1 MTSLKRYLKELNDL
15 VAVSGEEDEVAD
27 YIKRE
32 LENTSLLKTED
43 SLGNLIYIKKG
54 QNARISLLLAAHMD
68 EIGFIV
74 TYIDNDGFVYFGP
87 IGDHDDRMAIN
98 QVLQIKTQKGIVKGV
113 TGTKPAHVLTSS
125 DIQKAIMMKDIFLD
139 VGTSS
144 KKETENLGVEI
155 GDYITF
161 DREGQFLN
169 DGPIFTGKAVD
180 NRSGC
185 AILIEVMKRIEQ
197 LDIQPTVYGSATVQ
211 EETGIRGAAPVGYTV
226 QPTIALAIDVTLAG
240 GLPGHEKQ
248 ELPVY
253 LGKGAAIK
261 FYDEGISVPKKLSR
275 KLVETAKKYN
285 IPYQREVLL
294 KGATDARAISVSG
307 NGVITGAIS
316 IPSKYIHS
324 GVGCVHIEDIEN
336 VVELIVRFIEEFTEN
351 L

>member
-15 VAVSGEEDEVAD
+15 VAVSGEEEEVAD
-27 YIKRE
+27 YIKKE
-32 LENTSLLKTED
+32 LEHSTLTYTED
-43 SLGNLIYIKKG
+43 SLGNLTYIKKG
-54 QNARISLLLAAHMD
+54 SHENLSLLLATHMD

-74 TYIDNDGFVYFGP
+74 TYIDNEGFIYFGA

-98 QVLQIKTQKGIVKGV
+98 QVLQIKTSKGIVKGV
-113 TGTKPAHVLTSS
+113 TGTKPAHVLTAN
-125 DIQKAIMMKDIFLD
+125 DMQKAIMMKDIFLD

-144 KKETENLGVEI
+144 KIETENLGVEI

-169 DGPIFTGKAVD
+169 GGFIFTGKAVD

-185 AILIEVMKRIEQ
+185 AVLIEVIKRIEN
-197 LDIQPTVYGSATVQ
+197 LDIKPTVYCAATVQ
-211 EETGIRGAAPVGYTV
+211 EETGIRGAAPVGHSI
-226 QPTIALAIDVTLAG
+226 QPTVALAIDVTLAG
-240 GLPGHEKQ
+240 GLPGHDKH

-253 LGKGAAIK
+253 LGKGSAIK

-275 KLVETAKKYN
+275 KLVETAEKYD

-307 NGVITGAIS
+307 NGVMTGAIS

-324 GVGCVHIEDIEN
+324 GVGCVHIEDMEHS
-336 VVELIVRFIEEFTEN
+336 VELIVRFIEDMVEN
-351 L
+351 F